1 MGSINHSSS
10 RLHSVDVF
18 RAITM
23 FLMIFVNELSGAK
36 LIPGWIDHA
45 EAGADAMGFADVIF
59 PAFLFIVGLSIPF
72 AITHKQQKGTPAT
85 GVLTYIGYRSFALIV
100 MGFYQVNL
108 ETYNENHWLPKAAWT
123 ILATVAFFMI
133 WLNYKPSVAKGERYG
148 MIGAG
153 YAILLVLAFVYKG
166 SYNNLDGYN
175 GMQPQ
180 WWGILGIIGW
190 SYLIASL
197 LYCGSKGRLSI
208 LVVCLVVLL
217 LTNIVLHIW
226 VTSFSFWLIT
236 DASSVCLVMGGV
248 VTSLAYAACRAAV
261 YRFIVGAAAIGLL
274 CITAGLW
281 LRPYAGGI
289 SKIDSTPAWVLVTAG
304 ISLIVYSL
312 LVYSMDV
319 KGKARWLKWI
329 AAGGTSTLTCYLIPY
344 FQVFG
349 MQLLHIHYPHSWLNG
364 VPAILRAL
372 AVSFVIILL
381 VEQMQKLRLTLK
393 V

>member
-1 MGSINHSSS
+1 MINNLSQ

-18 RAITM
+18 RAVTM

-36 LIPGWIDHA
+36 GIPGWLDHA
-45 EAGADAMGFADVIF
+45 EAGADAMGFADTIF

-72 AITHKQQKGTPAT
+72 AISNKQQKGATPG

-108 ETYNENHWLPKAAWT
+108 ETYNENHWLPKAAWA

-133 WLNYKPSVAKGERYG
+133 WLNYKPTVAKGERYG

-153 YAILLVLAFVYKG
+153 YAILLVLALVYKG

-175 GMQPQ
+175 GMQPH

-190 SYLIASL
+190 SYLVASL
-197 LYCGSKGRLSI
+197 LYWASKGKLKT
-208 LVVCLVVLL
+208 LTVCLAVLL
-217 LTNIVLHIW
+217 AVNIVLHTW
-226 VTSFSFWLIT
+226 VTDFSFWLIG
-236 DASSVCLVMGGV
+236 DASSVVLVMAGV
-248 VTSLAYAACRAAV
+248 VTSLAYAACRPAV
-261 YRFIVGAAAIGLL
+261 HRFIGGATLSGVV
-274 CITAGLW
+274 CIALGFA

-289 SKIDSTPAWVLVTAG
+289 SKIYSTPAWVLITAG
-304 ISLIVYSL
+304 ISLIVYAA
-312 LVYSMDV
+312 LVYGTDV
-319 KGKARWLKWI
+319 KGKAQWFKWI
-329 AAGGTSTLTCYLIPY
+329 AAAGTSTLTCYLIPY

-349 MQLLHIHYPHSWLNG
+349 MQLLHINYPHILLNG
-364 VPAILRAL
+364 APAILRAM

-381 VEQMQKLRLTLK
+381 VEQMQKVRLTLK

>member
-1 MGSINHSSS
+1 MTNPPS

-45 EAGADAMGFADVIF
+45 EAGADAMGFADTIF

-72 AITHKQQKGTPAT
+72 AISHKQQKGASAA

-108 ETYNENHWLPKAAWT
+108 ETYNENHWLPKAAWAV
-123 ILATVAFFMI
+123 LATIAFFMI
-133 WLNYKPSVAKGERYG
+133 WLNYKPTVAKGERYG

-153 YAILLVLAFVYKG
+153 YAILLVLALVYKG
-166 SYNNLDGYN
+166 SYNNLSGYN

-190 SYLIASL
+190 SYLVVSL
-197 LYCGSKGRLSI
+197 LYWASKGSLKV
-208 LVVCLVVLL
+208 LAVCLALL
-217 LTNIVLHIW
+217 LSSNILLHSWIDG
-226 VTSFSFWLIT
+226 FSFWLIG
-236 DASSVCLVMGGV
+236 DASSVCLVMAGV
-248 VTSLAYAACRAAV
+248 VTSLAYAACRPAV
-261 YRFIVGAAAIGLL
+261 HRFIAGTALSGVI
-274 CITAGLW
+274 CIAMGLW
-281 LRPYAGGI
+281 LRPYTGGI
-289 SKIDSTPAWVLVTAG
+289 SKIYSTPAWVLITAG
-304 ISLIVYSL
+304 ISLIVYSA
-312 LVYSMDV
+312 LVYGTDI
-319 KGKARWLKWI
+319 KGKTHWFKWI
-329 AAGGTSTLTCYLIPY
+329 AAAGTSTLTCYLIPY

-349 MQLLHIHYPHSWLNG
+349 MQLLHINYPHILLNG

-372 AVSFVIILL
+372 VVSLVIILL

>member
-1 MGSINHSSS
+1 MTDTSS

-36 LIPGWIDHA
+36 LIPGWLDHA
-45 EAGADAMGFADVIF
+45 EAGADALGFADTIF

-72 AITHKQQKGTPAT
+72 AISNKQQKSASAT
-85 GVLTYIGYRSFALIV
+85 GVLTYIGYRSFALLV

-108 ETYNENHWLPKAAWT
+108 ETYNENHWLPKAAWAF
-123 ILATVAFFMI
+123 LATIAFFMI
-133 WLNYKPSVAKGERYG
+133 WLNYKSTVAKGERYG
-148 MIGAG
+148 MIGGG
-153 YAILLVLAFVYKG
+153 YAILLVLALVYKG
-166 SYNNLDGYN
+166 SYNNIDGYN

-190 SYLIASL
+190 SYLVASL
-197 LYCGSKGRLSI
+197 LYWLSKGNVKIMAL
-208 LVVCLVVLL
+208 CLALL
-217 LTNIVLHIW
+217 MAINIVLHTG
-226 VTSFSFWLIT
+226 VSGFSFWIIN
-236 DASSVCLVMGGV
+236 DASSVCLVMAGV
-248 VTSLAYAACRAAV
+248 VTSLAYSACRPAV
-261 YRFIVGAAAIGLL
+261 HKFILGAALSGLL
-274 CITAGLW
+274 CIAIGLW

-289 SKIDSTPAWVLVTAG
+289 SKIYSTPAWVLITAG
-304 ISLIVYSL
+304 ISLLVYAL
-312 LVYSMDV
+312 LVYGTDV
-319 KGKARWLKWI
+319 KDKSHWFRWI
-329 AAGGTSTLTCYLIPY
+329 AAAGTSTLTCYLIPY

-364 VPAILRAL
+364 APAILRAL

-381 VEQMQKLRLTLK
+381 VDQMQKWRLTLK